1 MRPRDGD
8 AQPATHRKDALRVIE
23 RIPLLH
29 VDFGYRGGFAAVL
42 IAWVPDTAD
51 VWAVDSFMM
60 EAEGLALGRRRGAGP
75 PANNRRDRQ

>member
-1 MRPRDGD
+1 
-8 AQPATHRKDALRVIE
+8 
-23 RIPLLH
+23 
-29 VDFGYRGGFAAVL
+29 
-42 IAWVPDTAD
+42 VPETAD